1 MAMIRSF
8 SQPTVEARGIPGVA
22 VPMNAPVGAFGNA
35 AQTMGDANALVQVGG
50 QMGQAAQTF
59 EQAAERERA
68 IADETLVQEQGQAYQ
83 SERRKLLYT
92 NPDAFY
98 TLKGEAAIKAMEP
111 TLKRLD
117 ELKQNYLA
125 NANNDRQRRELNKRL
140 GFFTAEAEDS
150 MGRYVGQQ
158 SLVWQDAVAKGKVRN
173 ALDEAA
179 VSYNDPAKVTLQL
192 QGAAQTEYDRVFKE
206 TGSAEAAT
214 ASARAV
220 TSDGY
225 KSVIQLMAVNDPV
238 AAQRFLD
245 ANRDKLD
252 AKDAPGLTAA
262 VKDAVTTR
270 KAQNITNMVSTTG
283 GVSPNYNARV
293 VGAEGGNPTVENKIG
308 ALGKYQMIPPTY
320 TSLGQE
326 TEWGKGKTQAEIRQM
341 LLDPKD
347 GATRQDELQNLYN
360 ARSSKALQGKGVPV
374 NDLTLYTTHFLG
386 HGAGPEILK
395 LPDDTPL
402 QAGLLK
408 AHGGDAAFVQ
418 KVNDANPFLA
428 KVETVGD
435 LKALMAQKIGAPRAL
450 AVTGS
455 PERPNL
461 DAMLASGLV
470 LAGDD
475 PDLRDK
481 AASMIKNRYSEK
493 YAIYTQQIG
502 ALEKQAFAHI
512 DAGGDAGT
520 LPANVRA
527 GLDADSLAKVQVYE
541 AKVLEKRRK
550 EKGEEAQKSL
560 TDLETLGQ
568 LQPEDV
574 EKARNFLP
582 AQEYRSWQ
590 KIARGD
596 DRIDDSNTYERIQ
609 RGMGTR
615 DMRDDIFAAHNA
627 GEISNGTRNAF
638 LAKNDTFLKD
648 GAPSSP
654 YKLGHD
660 YVTRSLDPGLMGA
673 GISRQTAA
681 AGIKEYDQYVA
692 ANPQREQETPDQYSK
707 RLDQFAQDTVKR
719 WSLINTQEMG
729 VSLPVPANATID
741 RSAMSGLPKPEATKE
756 ISRAYQTLQKRF
768 AEGGITQD
776 QLDADSIAL
785 MKWLDFVQKRPDA
798 PAPTPARR

>member
-1 MAMIRSF
+1 MAIIRSYA
-8 SQPTVEARGIPGVA
+8 QPQVEARSIPGAV
-22 VPMNAPVGAFGNA
+22 VPMNAPVGAFGNP
-35 AQTMGDANALVQVGG
+35 AQTMGDANALVQTGAQLG
-50 QMGQAAQTF
+50 QVAQSID
-59 EQAAERERA
+59 QILERERA
-68 IADETLVQEQGQAYQ
+68 IADETVVQEQGQKYQ

-111 TLKRLD
+111 TLQRLD
-117 ELKQNYLA
+117 QLKQDFLA
-125 NANNDRQRRELNKRL
+125 NTNNDRQRRELNKRL
-140 GFFTAEAEDS
+140 GFFTAEAEES

-158 SLVWQDAVAKGKVRN
+158 SLVWQDSVAKGKVRN

-192 QGAAQTEYDRVFKE
+192 KGAAQTEYDRVIKNG
-206 TGSAEAAT
+206 GSPEEAT
-214 ASARAV
+214 AAARAT
-220 TSDGY
+220 TSNGY
-225 KSVIQLMAVNDPV
+225 KSVIQLMAVEDPIK
-238 AAQRFLD
+238 AQRFLE

-252 AKDAPGLTAA
+252 AADAPGLTAA

-270 KAQNITNMVSTTG
+270 KAQNITNTVSATG
-283 GVSPNYNARV
+283 GVSPNYDARV

-308 ALGKYQMIPPTY
+308 ALGKYQMIPSTY

-326 TEWGKGKTQAEIRQM
+326 TEWGKGKSQAEIRQM
-341 LLDPKD
+341 LLDPKE
-347 GATRQDELQNLYN
+347 GPAKQDELQKLYN
-360 ARSSKALQGKGVPV
+360 GRSTKALQGKGVPV

-435 LKALMAQKIGAPRAL
+435 LKALMAQKIGAPRTL
-450 AVTGS
+450 ATTGS
-455 PERPNL
+455 PEKPNL
-461 DAMLASGLV
+461 DAMMSAGLV
-470 LAGDD
+470 MAGDD

-481 AASMIKNRYSEK
+481 TASMIKTRYAEK

-512 DAGGDAGT
+512 DAGGDVGT
-520 LPANVRA
+520 LPPNVRA
-527 GLDADSLAKVQVYE
+527 GLDADSLTKVQAYE
-541 AKVLEKRRK
+541 TRVLEKRRK
-550 EKGEEAQKSL
+550 DKSDEAQKAL
-560 TDLETLGQ
+560 TDLEGLSQ
-568 LQPEDV
+568 LQVEDV
-574 EKARNFLP
+574 EKVRNSLT
-582 AQEYRSWQ
+582 AAEYRSWR
-590 KIARGD
+590 KIAAGD
-596 DRIDDSNTYERIQ
+596 DRVDDPNTYERLQ

-627 GEISNGTRNAF
+627 GEISNQTRNAF
-638 LAKNDTFLKD
+638 LAKNDTFRQA
-648 GAPSSP
+648 GAPASP

-692 ANPQREQETPDQYSK
+692 ANPQREQETTEQYAK
-707 RLDQFAQDTVKR
+707 RLDTFAQDTVKR

-729 VSLPVPANATID
+729 VSLPVPANTTLD
-741 RSAMSGLPKPEATKE
+741 RASMSGLPKPEAQKQ
-756 ISRAYQTLQKRF
+756 ISRAYQDLQKAFNEQR
-768 AEGGITQD
+768 ITQD

-798 PAPTPARR
+798 PAPAPARR